1 MYIANK
7 MNENYTLYTV
17 RGFCRQRGLVQPNLH
32 PLFQG
37 LKRYNAFFSGVQ
49 INPAEKKIP
58 RPYTLLFHNLLGVK
72 THSTSDKS
80 SEACYLAQILTL
92 MRGLSGWP
100 LFKTILH

>member
-1 MYIANK
+1 MYIENK

-17 RGFCRQRGLVQPNLH
+17 RGFCRQPNLH

-80 SEACYLAQILTL
+80 SEAHYLAQILTL
-92 MRGLSGWP
+92 MRGLSSWP